1 MMKFQI
7 QNIALPQYT
16 GKVAIASNIGPH
28 HIKNNMPN
36 QDYVGYAIEGQK
48 IAFAVADGLG
58 SCCFSNIGSKLAVES
73 VLELIKNDIENYST
87 ADIENAICNNWKNSI
102 SENRNDYSTTLRFV
116 IFTGTKIFVGGVG
129 DGATLLEGENFHS
142 FKSDDMFTNCTYALC
157 DTIQNFS
164 VKSFPVSKNEYRILI
179 MTDGISNEIR
189 EDAECDLVDYMTVLL
204 SSEVCEQEITEWIE
218 SLNNNNG
225 DDKTL
230 LMAVVKRN

>member
-1 MMKFQI
+1 
-7 QNIALPQYT
+7 
-16 GKVAIASNIGPH
+16 
-28 HIKNNMPN
+28 
-36 QDYVGYAIEGQK
+36 
-48 IAFAVADGLG
+48 
-58 SCCFSNIGSKLAVES
+58 
-73 VLELIKNDIENYST
+73 
-87 ADIENAICNNWKNSI
+87 
-102 SENRNDYSTTLRFV
+102 
-116 IFTGTKIFVGGVG
+116 
-129 DGATLLEGENFHS
+129 
-142 FKSDDMFTNCTYALC
+142 MFTNCTYALC

-179 MTDGISNEIR
+179 MTDGIANEIR